1 MRDDSQQRRTAR
13 ADSCGCLSEG
23 PSEKFFVGHLVRSD
37 ISSYIGASSSPSDS
51 LAPSRSTRD
60 APGELTPSSPDPVG
74 AATSERHSDA
84 ALLSALAQI
93 AAALATGDAPTEVL
107 GGVLARVA
115 DTVLASS
122 VSLWLMDERELRCK
136 SRVGAPPPTG
146 AVVRARLAQQTL
158 DASDMVVVRLDAAHH
173 PLGALVLTPTTIL
186 APAERSF
193 LATVA
198 DILAPV
204 LRQAA
209 YAQRLESE
217 VIERTRQIDRERRV
231 TERIIDSLPV
241 GLYVI
246 DREYRISV
254 WNHKRET
261 GMQGVSREEA
271 IGRTIFEI
279 LHRQP
284 ATVLRREF
292 DEVFA
297 TGRLQIFQM
306 ESTASGELRTYRL
319 SKIPMRLDDGP
330 VTHVITVGEDVTEWR
345 QAQDRFSQAEKLAAI
360 GTLAA
365 GVMHEI
371 NNPLATIAAC
381 AESLELAHEDA
392 PPDIAEGLRLV
403 QSEVLR
409 CKGIVDS
416 LLDFSRPKSAD
427 KTLLDVNAAIERT
440 LFVLKHH
447 TRFKKLQVKVD
458 LDRSLGLV
466 VRANEEQL
474 VQVFMALL
482 LNAMDAMQ
490 ERGTVALRTKWGD
503 DARSVVAEIV
513 DQGEGI
519 RRADLPKI
527 FEPFFTT
534 KAPGRGTGL
543 GLSICYAIIAEHGGR
558 IEVDSAPGE
567 GSVFRIL
574 FPRADEPGDAP

>member
-1 MRDDSQQRRTAR
+1 MT
-13 ADSCGCLSEG
+13 
-23 PSEKFFVGHLVRSD
+23 
-37 ISSYIGASSSPSDS
+37 
-51 LAPSRSTRD
+51 
-60 APGELTPSSPDPVG
+60 
-74 AATSERHSDA
+74 
-84 ALLSALAQI
+84 
-93 AAALATGDAPTEVL
+93 
-107 GGVLARVA
+107 
-115 DTVLASS
+115 
-122 VSLWLMDERELRCK
+122 
-136 SRVGAPPPTG
+136 
-146 AVVRARLAQQTL
+146 
-158 DASDMVVVRLDAAHH
+158 VVRLDAGHH
-173 PLGALVLTPTTIL
+173 PLGALVLMPLGQISPDQRT
-186 APAERSF
+186 F
-193 LATVA
+193 LATIA

-217 VIERTRQIDRERRV
+217 VLERTKQIDRERRV

-246 DREYRISV
+246 DRDYRISV
-254 WNHKRET
+254 WNRKRET

-297 TGRLQIFQM
+297 TGRLQTFQM
-306 ESTASGELRTYRL
+306 ESSVTGELRTYRI

-345 QAQDRFSQAEKLAAI
+345 SAQDRFAQAEKLAAI

-381 AESLELAHEDA
+381 AEGLELSYEN
-392 PPDIAEGLRLV
+392 AEQEILDGFRLI
-403 QSEVLR
+403 QSEVQR

-416 LLDFSRPKSAD
+416 LLDFSRPKVGAKS
-427 KTLLDVNAAIERT
+427 LINVNDAIERT

-447 TRFKKLQVKVD
+447 TRFKKLTVQED
-458 LDRSLGLV
+458 LDRSLNSV
-466 VRANEEQL
+466 VRANAEQL
-474 VQVFMALL
+474 MQVFMSLL
-482 LNAMDAMQ
+482 LNAMDAMH
-490 ERGTVALRTKWGD
+490 ERGTITLRTRWGD
-503 DARSVVAEIV
+503 DAKSVVAEIT

-534 KAPGRGTGL
+534 KPPGRGTGL
-543 GLSICYAIIAEHGGR
+543 GLSICYAIVTEHNGR
-558 IEVDSAPGE
+558 IEVDSAPGQ
-567 GSVFRIL
+567 GSVFRIIL
-574 FPRADEPGDAP
+574 PRADEAEIPT

>member
-1 MRDDSQQRRTAR
+1 MRAVGSN
-13 ADSCGCLSEG
+13 SLS
-23 PSEKFFVGHLVRSD
+23 V
-37 ISSYIGASSSPSDS
+37 SSVWDRP
-51 LAPSRSTRD
+51 
-60 APGELTPSSPDPVG
+60 
-74 AATSERHSDA
+74 
-84 ALLSALAQI
+84 LLNAVAQI
-93 AAALATGDAPTEVL
+93 AAALATGDAPGEVL
-107 GGVLARVA
+107 PGVLELVG
-115 DTVLASS
+115 DTVGANN
-122 VSLWLMDERELRCK
+122 VSLWLGEEGDLRCEARFGP
-136 SRVGAPPPTG
+136 STPP
-146 AVVRARLAQQTL
+146 ASIVRAHVSQPVPGNSGL
-158 DASDMVVVRLDAAHH
+158 VVVRLDAAHRA
-173 PLGALVLTPTTIL
+173 LGALVLTPRGPLSPDQRT
-186 APAERSF
+186 F
-193 LATVA
+193 LATIA

-209 YAQRLESE
+209 YAQRLETE
-217 VIERTRQIDRERRV
+217 VIDRTRQIDRERRV

-246 DREYRISV
+246 DRDYRISV
-254 WNHKRET
+254 WNRKRET

-284 ATVLRREF
+284 ATMLRREF

-306 ESTASGELRTYRL
+306 ESTATGELRTYRL

-345 QAQDRFSQAEKLAAI
+345 SAQDRFSQAEKLAAI

-381 AESLELAHEDA
+381 AESLELGNEDA
-392 PPDIAEGLRLV
+392 PAPILDGLRLI

-416 LLDFSRPKSAD
+416 LLDFSRPKAGD
-427 KTLLDVNAAIERT
+427 KTLVNVNDAIERT

-447 TRFKKLQVKVD
+447 TRFKKLVVKVD
-458 LDRSLGLV
+458 LDRTLQEV
-466 VRANEEQL
+466 VRANAEQL
-474 VQVFMALL
+474 MQVFMALL
-482 LNAMDAMQ
+482 INAMDAMN
-490 ERGTVALRTKWGD
+490 ERGTVALRTRWSD
-503 DARSVVAEIV
+503 DRDAVIAEIV

-519 RRADLPKI
+519 RNADIKKI

-534 KAPGRGTGL
+534 KPPGRGTGL
-543 GLSICYAIIAEHGGR
+543 GLSICYAIVAEHGGR
-558 IEVDSAPGE
+558 IEVDSTPGE
-567 GSVFRIL
+567 GSVFRIIL
-574 FPRADEPGDAP
+574 PRAERTEEIT

>member
-1 MRDDSQQRRTAR
+1 MGHSSLRPDERDP
-13 ADSCGCLSEG
+13 L
-23 PSEKFFVGHLVRSD
+23 
-37 ISSYIGASSSPSDS
+37 SPS
-51 LAPSRSTRD
+51 A
-60 APGELTPSSPDPVG
+60 TPQDPLDPYLG
-74 AATSERHSDA
+74 AIS
-84 ALLSALAQI
+84 QI

-115 DTVLASS
+115 DTVRASGC
-122 VSLWLMDERELRCK
+122 SLWLMDELELRCK
-136 SRVGAPPPTG
+136 AKVGAAPPPVS
-146 AVVRARLAQQTL
+146 VVRAQLAAPA
-158 DASDMVVVRLDAAHH
+158 DANAPDAPTVVRLDAANH
-173 PLGALVLTPTTIL
+173 PLGALVVAPTVPL
-186 APAERSF
+186 GAAARAF
-193 LATVA
+193 LGTVA

-204 LRQAA
+204 LRQSA

-254 WNHKRET
+254 WNRKRET

-284 ATVLRREF
+284 ASVLRKEF

-297 TGRLQIFQM
+297 TGKLQTFQM

-319 SKIPMRLDDGP
+319 SKIPMRLNNGP
-330 VTHVITVGEDVTEWR
+330 VTHVITIGEDVTEWR
-345 QAQDRFSQAEKLAAI
+345 QAQERFFQAEKLAAI

-381 AESLELAHEDA
+381 AESLELNHEDA
-392 PPDIAEGLRLV
+392 PPDIQEGLRLI
-403 QSEVLR
+403 QSEVQR

-416 LLDFSRPKSAD
+416 LLDFSRPKATD
-427 KTLLDVNAAIERT
+427 KVLVDVNAAIDRT

-447 TRFKKLQVKVD
+447 TRFKKLQVKTD
-458 LDRSLGLV
+458 LDRSLGGV
-466 VRANEEQL
+466 VHANEEQL

-482 LNAMDAMQ
+482 INAMDAMH
-490 ERGTVALRTKWGD
+490 ERGTVELRTRAGD
-503 DARSVVAEIV
+503 DGASVIAEIV

-519 RRADLPKI
+519 RRADIPKL

-543 GLSICYAIIAEHGGR
+543 GLSICYAIVAEHGGR

-567 GSVFRIL
+567 GSVFRIML
-574 FPRADEPGDAP
+574 PRATETGELQ

>member
-1 MRDDSQQRRTAR
+1 LSPPAAPTDSVDPYLGA
-13 ADSCGCLSEG
+13 
-23 PSEKFFVGHLVRSD
+23 
-37 ISSYIGASSSPSDS
+37 IS
-51 LAPSRSTRD
+51 
-60 APGELTPSSPDPVG
+60 
-74 AATSERHSDA
+74 
-84 ALLSALAQI
+84 QI

-107 GGVLARVA
+107 GGVLARIA
-115 DTVLASS
+115 DTVQAAGC
-122 VSLWLMDERELRCK
+122 SLWLMDELELRCK
-136 SRVGAPPPTG
+136 AKVGAPPPPVTD
-146 AVVRARLAQQTL
+146 VRARLA
-158 DASDMVVVRLDAAHH
+158 APAEPHSPAEPIVVRLDAANH
-173 PLGALVLTPTTIL
+173 PLGALVVAPTVPLGAT
-186 APAERSF
+186 ARAF
-193 LATVA
+193 LGTVA

-204 LRQAA
+204 LRQSA

-254 WNHKRET
+254 WNRKRET

-297 TGRLQIFQM
+297 TGRLQTFQM

-319 SKIPMRLDDGP
+319 SKIPMRLNNGP
-330 VTHVITVGEDVTEWR
+330 VTHVITIGEDVTEWR
-345 QAQDRFSQAEKLAAI
+345 QAQERFSQAEKLAAI

-381 AESLELAHEDA
+381 AESLELNHEEA
-392 PPDIAEGLRLV
+392 PPDIQEGLRLI
-403 QSEVLR
+403 QSEVQR

-416 LLDFSRPKSAD
+416 LLDFSRPKATD
-427 KTLLDVNAAIERT
+427 KVLVDVNAAIDRT

-447 TRFKKLQVKVD
+447 TRFKKLQVRTD
-458 LDRSLGLV
+458 LDRTLGAIV
-466 VRANEEQL
+466 HANEEQL

-482 LNAMDAMQ
+482 INAMDAMQ
-490 ERGTVALRTKWGD
+490 ERGTVELRTRAGD
-503 DARSVVAEIV
+503 DAGSVIAEIV

-519 RRADLPKI
+519 RRADIPKL

-543 GLSICYAIIAEHGGR
+543 GLSICYAIVAEHGGS
-558 IEVDSAPGE
+558 IEVDSTPGE
-567 GSVFRIL
+567 GSVFRIVL
-574 FPRADEPGDAP
+574 PRATETGETQ

>member
-1 MRDDSQQRRTAR
+1 
-13 ADSCGCLSEG
+13 
-23 PSEKFFVGHLVRSD
+23 
-37 ISSYIGASSSPSDS
+37 
-51 LAPSRSTRD
+51 
-60 APGELTPSSPDPVG
+60 
-74 AATSERHSDA
+74 
-84 ALLSALAQI
+84 
-93 AAALATGDAPTEVL
+93 LATGDAPTDVL
-107 GGVLARVA
+107 GGVLARLS
-115 DTVLASS
+115 DTVAVSS
-122 VSLWLMDERELRCK
+122 ASLWLTDELELRCK
-136 SRVGAPPPTG
+136 ARVGAPPRTTSE
-146 AVVRARLAQQTL
+146 VRDHVLGSAR
-158 DASDMVVVRLDAAHH
+158 DPNFVVVRLNAGHH
-173 PLGALVLTPTTIL
+173 PLGALVLMPTQPLTPD
-186 APAERSF
+186 ERTF
-193 LATVA
+193 VATVA

-217 VIERTRQIDRERRV
+217 VMERTRQIDRERRV
-231 TERIIDSLPV
+231 TERIIDSMPV

-246 DREYRISV
+246 DRDYRISV
-254 WNHKRET
+254 WNRKRET

-284 ATVLRREF
+284 AGVLRREF

-297 TGRLQIFQM
+297 TGRVQTFQM

-345 QAQDRFSQAEKLAAI
+345 EANDRFAQAEKLAAI

-381 AESLELAHEDA
+381 AEGLELTHEDS
-392 PPDIAEGLRLV
+392 PPDVLEGLRLI
-403 QSEVLR
+403 QSEVQR

-416 LLDFSRPKSAD
+416 LLDFSRPKAGD
-427 KTLLDVNAAIERT
+427 KSLVDVNTAIERT

-447 TRFKKLQVKVD
+447 TRFKRLNVKVD
-458 LDRSLGLV
+458 LDRTLGSV

-482 LNAMDAMQ
+482 INAMDAMQ
-490 ERGTVALRTKWGD
+490 DKGTVSLRTRWGE
-503 DARSVVAEIV
+503 DAASVVAEIV

-558 IEVDSAPGE
+558 IEVDSTPGE
-567 GSVFRIL
+567 GSVFRITL
-574 FPRADEPGDAP
+574 PRADIA

>member
-1 MRDDSQQRRTAR
+1 M
-13 ADSCGCLSEG
+13 
-23 PSEKFFVGHLVRSD
+23 PSL
-37 ISSYIGASSSPSDS
+37 
-51 LAPSRSTRD
+51 LA
-60 APGELTPSSPDPVG
+60 AV
-74 AATSERHSDA
+74 
-84 ALLSALAQI
+84 AQI

-115 DTVLASS
+115 DTIPATS
-122 VSLWLMDERELRCK
+122 VSLWLTDETDLRCK
-136 SRVGAPPPTG
+136 ARIGGPPPT
-146 AVVRARLAQQTL
+146 ASAVRAHVSGALRDPSL
-158 DASDMVVVRLDAAHH
+158 VVVRLDAAHH
-173 PLGALVLTPTTIL
+173 PLGVLVLTPTRAL
-186 APAERSF
+186 EPGERTF
-193 LATVA
+193 LSTVA

-217 VIERTRQIDRERRV
+217 VMERTRQIDRERRV
-231 TERIIDSLPV
+231 TERIIDSMPV

-246 DREYRISV
+246 DRDYRISV
-254 WNHKRET
+254 WNRKRET

-284 ATVLRREF
+284 AGVLRREF

-297 TGRLQIFQM
+297 TGRVQTFQM

-345 QAQDRFSQAEKLAAI
+345 EAQDRFSQAEKLAAI

-381 AESLELAHEDA
+381 AESLELTHESA
-392 PPDIAEGLRLV
+392 PPDVVDGFRLI
-403 QSEVLR
+403 QSEVQR

-416 LLDFSRPKSAD
+416 LLDFSRPKAGD
-427 KTLLDVNAAIERT
+427 KALVDVNTAIERT

-458 LDRSLGLV
+458 LDRTLGAV

-474 VQVFMALL
+474 VQIFMALL

-490 ERGTVALRTKWGD
+490 EKGTVALSTRWGD
-503 DARSVVAEIV
+503 DAQSVVAEIV

-543 GLSICYAIIAEHGGR
+543 GLSICYAIVAEHGGR
-558 IEVDSAPGE
+558 IEVDSTPGE
-567 GSVFRIL
+567 GSVFRII
-574 FPRADEPGDAP
+574 FPRADEHRETQ